1 MIKTYLLPSI
11 HFALYLNILQYISV
25 RHTSHLLNVKK
36 FLQEQWISPS
46 WIGKQNNDQQSIL
59 LIVGNTLP
67 IDE

>member
-25 RHTSHLLNVKK
+25 CHTIHLLNVKQ
-36 FLQEQWISPS
+36 FLQEQWMNPS

-59 LIVGNTLP
+59 LIVDNKVSK
-67 IDE
+67 DE